1 MTAAG
6 SGSSEPWLI
15 HCFQRHSDDDA
26 SERTP
31 TVEYLDSVPIAVAAE
46 FDAILAAIAAAP
58 PPSFS
63 GGGKWEA
70 MHGDMTGTYEVRV
83 KSSGVNYRLF
93 CLLIRTSEQL
103 EGPSI
108 VCLDGLTKQQ
118 RTAAHPREYARIR
131 QYVSEFQKYGKVLR

>member
-63 GGGKWEA
+63 GGGK
-70 MHGDMTGTYEVRV
+70 
-83 KSSGVNYRLF
+83 
-93 CLLIRTSEQL
+93 
-103 EGPSI
+103 
-108 VCLDGLTKQQ
+108 
-118 RTAAHPREYARIR
+118 
-131 QYVSEFQKYGKVLR
+131 

>member
-1 MTAAG
+1 MTAPG
-6 SGSSEPWLI
+6 SGPPEPWLI
-15 HCFQRHSDDDA
+15 HFFQRHSDDDA

-31 TVEYLDSVPIAVAAE
+31 TVEYLDSVPAAVAAE
-46 FDAILAAIAAAP
+46 FDAILAAVAAPP

-70 MHGDMTGTYEVRV
+70 MHGDMTGIHEFSV
-83 KSSGVNYRLF
+83 KSGGVNYRLF

-108 VCLDGLTKQQ
+108 VCLDGLTKQP
-118 RTAAHPREYARIR
+118 RAAAHPREYARIR
-131 QYVSEFQKYGKVLR
+131 RYVSDFRKYGKVLR